1 MIITITAWGT
11 TVVILLVRGAFIIS
25 GARSTLRERF
35 CGHLDGLVLPVE
47 DQQIVFN
54 FVGFRLLDVI
64 FRVIFRVI
72 LDVILDVIFNVSY
85 NIFHSLCVLSLQFF
99 FGVFCGDSV
108 ISSFFVF
115 MKHTL
120 RRSLPVFVLT
130 GYRYLPSRFVNIQ
143 VLAMPAW

>member
-72 LDVILDVIFNVSY
+72 LDVIFNVSY
-85 NIFHSLCVLSLQFF
+85 NIFHSLNCDILYNFF
-99 FGVFCGDSV
+99 FDVFCDVFGNLIILCFHRNILSSPV
-108 ISSFFVF
+108 SAGLHYHGVSISSFPFRQYPGP
-115 MKHTL
+115 H
-120 RRSLPVFVLT
+120 
-130 GYRYLPSRFVNIQ
+130 
-143 VLAMPAW
+143 